1 MTTTHYDLI
10 VVGLGAMGSAV
21 VHHATQLGLRVLGL
35 DQFEPPHDLGS
46 TKAETRITRLA
57 VGEGPQY
64 LPFVRRSHELWRELE
79 ARTGVDLLHE
89 CGGFII
95 SEQEP
100 VAGQRWEDF
109 VVETARIAAGAGI
122 RYDVMSPP
130 EVRTRYPWIAVPN
143 DRRVGY
149 EPTAGLV
156 MAERCV
162 SVQLDLARSGGAT
175 LHVNERVGSVTP
187 RKGAVEVSTDQGN
200 YRSDQVVLSTGPWVG
215 HLAAPPLAEQIT
227 VTRQVVYWFEVE
239 DPVAFSTS
247 MIPFVM
253 WIADKDEDYV
263 GLFPIPPGGTPA
275 VKILGEQFLETTTA
289 DTVNREVTQD
299 EIDQFHLVHVAP
311 KFPGISST
319 CVRTA
324 VCLYSNTPDD
334 HFLVDHDPRSERI
347 TVMSP
352 CSGHGFKHS
361 AALGEAVAEKIATGQ
376 SHLDLEPF
384 RSRW

>member
-1 MTTTHYDLI
+1 
-10 VVGLGAMGSAV
+10 MGSAV
-21 VHHATQLGLRVLGL
+21 AYHATQLGLRVLGL
-35 DQFEPPHDLGS
+35 DRFDPPHDLGS

-64 LPFVRRSHELWRELE
+64 IPFVRRSHELWRELE
-79 ARTGVDLLHE
+79 ARAGVELLHE

-95 SEQEP
+95 TEQQP

-109 VVETARIAAGAGI
+109 VVETARRAADAQI
-122 RYDVMSPP
+122 PYDVMEP
-130 EVRTRYPWIAVPN
+130 EDVRAAYPWLTVPN
-143 DRRVGY
+143 ARRVGY

-175 LHVNERVGSVTP
+175 LHMNEPVVTIDAGP
-187 RKGAVEVSTDQGN
+187 DMVQVATEQGA
-200 YRSDQVVLSTGPWVG
+200 YRAERLVLATGPWFRE
-215 HLAAPPLAEQIT
+215 LAAPEFAEQVT

-239 DPVAFSTS
+239 DLAAYSTTE
-247 MIPFVM
+247 IPFIM
-253 WIADKDEDYV
+253 WIAEKDEDYIA
-263 GLFPIPPGGTPA
+263 LCPIPPGGTPA
-275 VKILGEQFLETTTA
+275 VRMLGEQFLETT
-289 DTVNREVTQD
+289 DPETVNREVKQN
-299 EIDQFHLVHVAP
+299 EIDHFYDVHVAP
-311 KFPGISST
+311 KFTGISRN

-334 HFLVDHDPRSERI
+334 HFLIDTDPRSDRI

-361 AALGEAVAEKIATGQ
+361 TAVGEAVAQRVATGK
-376 SHLDLEPF
+376 SDLDLEPF
-384 RSRW
+384 RSRS